1 VKEASGWGSPKPPNV
16 GRGVATAEEGAGLGY
31 GGSSSIVEVYADG
44 TANLITSVNDQGS
57 GSHTMLTQV
66 VGHELQLPLDRVRLQ
81 FTGTDGPWDRGS
93 SAASVTRAAGQATLG
108 AVAKVRDQLASV
120 AAEYLD
126 CQPEQVELVDGR
138 FRDRERPGADLSFAE
153 VAGYA
158 CQDGQPV
165 TGFHRYDD
173 HNTSSATTSYVAQV
187 AEVEVDPET
196 GHVHVRRIV
205 SASDVGT
212 VLNANGVDG
221 QLQGASIMGLG
232 YATTEELSIVEGRV
246 ETTGHHDYKLPTM
259 ADIPVLENLLIT
271 TGVGE
276 GPYGAKSVGELTN
289 LTMPAA
295 IANAVYDAV
304 GARVSEL
311 PITAE
316 RVYDAMHVQPT

>member
-1 VKEASGWGSPKPPNV
+1 
-16 GRGVATAEEGAGLGY
+16 
-31 GGSSSIVEVYADG
+31 
-44 TANLITSVNDQGS
+44 
-57 GSHTMLTQV
+57 
-66 VGHELQLPLDRVRLQ
+66 
-81 FTGTDGPWDRGS
+81 
-93 SAASVTRAAGQATLG
+93 
-108 AVAKVRDQLASV
+108 
-120 AAEYLD
+120 
-126 CQPEQVELVDGR
+126 
-138 FRDRERPGADLSFAE
+138 
-153 VAGYA
+153 
-158 CQDGQPV
+158 V

-232 YATTEELSIVEGRV
+232 YAMTEELSIVEGRV

-295 IANAVYDAV
+295 IANAIYDAV
-304 GARVSEL
+304 GARVTEL

-316 RVYDAMHVQPT
+316 RVYDAMHVQPS